1 MIEAPTPTMT
11 EDDASGFEKFATF
24 AFSGAEVLQSTQ
36 EPMAVLTTVPD
47 ELRYAGSIHPE
58 LRTVEPFEVR
68 FERAENGYA
77 AVIQEID
84 EYGLGET
91 RSEALEDLR
100 KTLQELY
107 ISLECDESK
116 LSGDLL
122 SVWTRLKQHVKRIHR

>member
-1 MIEAPTPTMT
+1 MIEAPTSTIT
-11 EDDASGFEKFATF
+11 EDDASGFEKFPTF
-24 AFSGAEVLQSTQ
+24 AFSGAEVLQSNQ
-36 EPMAVLTTVPD
+36 ETMAVLTAVSD
-47 ELRYAGSIHPE
+47 ELLYAGSIHPE

-68 FERAENGYA
+68 FERVENGYA
-77 AVIQEID
+77 AVIRQID

-107 ISLECDESK
+107 ISLERDESK

-122 SVWTRLKQHVKRIHR
+122 SVWTQLKQHVRRIHR